1 MTHHRSKQRLVK
13 TVGHAIR
20 AIARRHKP
28 CPISISAKKRKTLD
42 ACARHFG
49 SQAREREIK
58 DEKKKNEKRKKGK
71 EKNSDKESPREE
83 KEREESEKKKVY
95 GNSIIPDN
103 GRGQVFQQA
112 FVSRADMNQ
121 L

>member
-1 MTHHRSKQRLVK
+1 M
-13 TVGHAIR
+13 GHAIR

-28 CPISISAKKRKTLD
+28 CPISISAKKRTLD

-58 DEKKKNEKRKKGK
+58 DEKKKKNEKRKKGK

-83 KEREESEKKKVY
+83 KEREESEKKKSV
-95 GNSIIPDN
+95 
-103 GRGQVFQQA
+103 R
-112 FVSRADMNQ
+112 
-121 L
+121 

>member
-1 MTHHRSKQRLVK
+1 MK
-13 TVGHAIR
+13 
-20 AIARRHKP
+20 
-28 CPISISAKKRKTLD
+28 
-42 ACARHFG
+42 
-49 SQAREREIK
+49 
-58 DEKKKNEKRKKGK
+58 KKKNEKRKKG
-71 EKNSDKESPREE
+71 KNSDKESPREE